1 VHDILRLYA
10 YLKSGFFFIV
20 VGGEIGRSREL
31 WVGNR
36 RRNWDGLEWDRGRR
50 GNERKKSVLV

>member
-1 VHDILRLYA
+1 
-10 YLKSGFFFIV
+10 

-36 RRNWDGLEWDRGRR
+36 RRNWDGLEWDGIGEGEEMR
-50 GNERKKSVLV
+50 EIKCIS